1 MKEEGKDNDLLERIA
16 GDSTFHL
23 SLEELEERMNPA
35 AYTGRASIQTETYIR
50 DVINPLLEEHQD
62 LLGVT
67 AEICV

>member
-1 MKEEGKDNDLLERIA
+1 M
-16 GDSTFHL
+16 